1 MRHVASVLSI
11 CLFVSFAIGA
21 AAAADELTKMAQ
33 EHLTQLGYETGTTDG
48 EMNVTT
54 AVAISKFQA
63 QNDLEVTGEVTPQL
77 VGILS
82 ARLDEQENPSPAGT
96 AGTMA
101 AASAHDAAAPAAAPE
116 AAAPEVD
123 PETLRQAQE
132 ACLKEK
138 IAEAEAKRKKRR
150 GFGSLM
156 SAVTRTAGQ
165 LGNREV
171 SAAAND
177 VYQANATAADL
188 SQAAEDL
195 GVTESDIEQCQNPL

>member
-1 MRHVASVLSI
+1 MRHSASFLSL
-11 CLFVSFAIGA
+11 CLFTAFATSSLA
-21 AAAADELTKMAQ
+21 VADELTKMAQ
-33 EHLTQLGYETGTTDG
+33 EHLTRLGYETGAIDG

-63 QNDLEVTGEVTPQL
+63 QNDLEVTGEVSPQL

-82 ARLDEQENPSPAGT
+82 AHVDEQADPGS
-96 AGTMA
+96 
-101 AASAHDAAAPAAAPE
+101 ASATAVAAPMSAATAPSV
-116 AAAPEVD
+116 AAESTEVD
-123 PETLRQAQE
+123 AEVLRQAQE

-171 SAAAND
+171 STAAND

-195 GVTESDIEQCQNPL
+195 GVTESDIEECQNPL